1 MEREEWLEWIAAI
14 VVILLF
20 WPFIL
25 WRWFPLPYQIF
36 VYVFAAVV
44 LGVTLYRRIK
54 RVREGL
60 DYSREILDAQAR
72 AAGPQPLDSGKQ
84 RRGK

>member
-1 MEREEWLEWIAAI
+1 MEREEWWDWIAAI

-60 DYSREILDAQAR
+60 RYSQEILDAQQR
-72 AAGPQPLDSGKQ
+72 AAGPPPLHPPEAK
-84 RRGK
+84 R